1 MYVVLCISCNTVLKA
16 EYVPYIYIA
25 SRRSCRGVQVSVLKA
40 VPVSYVIHTKVTSAR
55 ISKTKTSAYV
65 SATGME
71 FINLGG
77 VAGGR
82 NVPN

>member
-1 MYVVLCISCNTVLKA
+1 MSFKSCA
-16 EYVPYIYIA
+16 
-25 SRRSCRGVQVSVLKA
+25 C
-40 VPVSYVIHTKVTSAR
+40 SYVIQIKVTPAG

-82 NVPN
+82 NVAN